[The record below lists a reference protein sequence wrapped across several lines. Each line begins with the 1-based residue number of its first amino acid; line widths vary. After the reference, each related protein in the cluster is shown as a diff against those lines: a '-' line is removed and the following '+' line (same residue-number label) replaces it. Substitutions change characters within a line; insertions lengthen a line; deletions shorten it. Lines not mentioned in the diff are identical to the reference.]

1 MNFGVRHQTKHE
13 SSNPR
18 SLSTKMKNIALVTGA
33 DTGIGF
39 EVCRQLAQQGYT
51 VFLSSLDFAKAEQA
65 AASLANDELDVRPI
79 LLDLVRP
86 DTFAD
91 TVCLIDTTCGRLDA
105 LINNAG
111 IALDWQYQADTVPIE
126 LVRQTFEVNFF
137 GMVELTQK
145 LLPLIRQSPAGRI
158 VNQSSR
164 LGSLT
169 LHSTRGT
176 DIDSLK
182 AFAYDTSK
190 VAINS
195 FTVHLAYALRNTPI
209 KVNSAHPGVV
219 KTAINATV
227 VRTENAVGM
236 LDAKTGAKTAV
247 ELATLPP
254 DGPSGGFFHLGERL
268 PW

>member
-1 MNFGVRHQTKHE
+1 
-13 SSNPR
+13 
-18 SLSTKMKNIALVTGA
+18 MKNIALVTGA
-33 DTGIGF
+33 DRGIGF
-39 EVCRQLAQQGYT
+39 EVCHQLAQRGYT
-51 VFLSSLDFAKAEQA
+51 VFLSSLDVDKGQQA
-65 AASLANDELDVRPI
+65 ATSLVDVGLDVCPV
-79 LLDLVRP
+79 LLDLTRP
-86 DTFAD
+86 DTFANAAG
-91 TVCLIDTTCGRLDA
+91 LIDATCGRLDA

-111 IALDWQYQADTVPIE
+111 IALDWHYRADTVPIE

-145 LLPLIRQSPAGRI
+145 LLPLIHQSPAGRI

-176 DIDSLK
+176 DMDSLK

-195 FTVHLAYALRNTPI
+195 FTVHLAYALRDTPI

-219 KTAINATV
+219 KTNINTSV

-236 LDAKTGAKTAV
+236 LDAKTGARTAV
-247 ELATLPP
+247 ELATLPI
-254 DGPSGGFFHLGERL
+254 DGPSGGFFHLGESL

>member
-1 MNFGVRHQTKHE
+1 
-13 SSNPR
+13 
-18 SLSTKMKNIALVTGA
+18 MKNIALVTGA

-39 EVCRQLAQQGYT
+39 EVCHQLAQQGYT
-51 VFLSSLDFAKAEQA
+51 VFLSSLDFTKAQQA
-65 AASLANDELDVRPI
+65 AAGLADFGFDVRPI

-86 DTFAD
+86 ETFAN
-91 TVCLIDTTCGRLDA
+91 TLHRIETSCGRLDA

-111 IALDWQYQADTVPIE
+111 IALDWQYQVDTVPIE

-137 GMVELTQK
+137 GMIELTQK
-145 LLPLIRQSPAGRI
+145 LLPLIRKSPAGRI

-176 DIDSLK
+176 DMDSLK
-182 AFAYDTSK
+182 AFSYNTSK
-190 VAINS
+190 AAINS
-195 FTVHLAYALRNTPI
+195 FTVHLAYALRDTPI

-219 KTAINATV
+219 KTAINAAV
-227 VRTENAVGM
+227 VRTENSVGM

-254 DGPSGGFFHLGERL
+254 DGPTGSFFHLGEQL

>member
-1 MNFGVRHQTKHE
+1 
-13 SSNPR
+13 
-18 SLSTKMKNIALVTGA
+18 MKNTALVTGA

-39 EVCRQLAQQGYT
+39 EVCHQLAQRGYT
-51 VFLSSLDFAKAEQA
+51 VFLGSLDLARGQKV
-65 AASLANDELDVRPI
+65 AASLAATGLDVRPLI
-79 LLDLVRP
+79 LDLTKP
-86 DTFAD
+86 ETFTDAAHI
-91 TVCLIDTTCGRLDA
+91 IDATCDRLDA

-111 IALDWQYQADTVPIE
+111 IALDWHYRADTVPIE

-137 GMVELTQK
+137 GMVELTQT
-145 LLPLIRQSPAGRI
+145 LLPLIRKSPAGRI

-169 LHSTRGT
+169 LHCTRGT

-182 AFAYDTSK
+182 AFAYNTSK

-195 FTVHLAYALRNTPI
+195 FTVHLADALRDTSI

-219 KTAINATV
+219 KTDINAAV

-236 LDAKTGAKTAV
+236 LDARTGARTAV

-254 DGPSGGFFHLGERL
+254 DGPSGGFFHLGEPL